1 MPGNFSGNSNSSRKL
16 KEQTN
21 NIYKELLTL
30 AKTFGSSVE
39 NCFSFEWKVRFFI
52 MEVFKSLNLGD
63 HAHLEVDGEL
73 SIVYGDKLKKPDFVL
88 KQGKKV
94 IFVVELK
101 KMHPTSRLME
111 EAVS

>member
-1 MPGNFSGNSNSSRKL
+1 VQRLMSKIETDLPVHFSESSSCSRKL
-16 KEQTN
+16 KEQSG

-63 HAHLEVDGEL
+63 QTHLEVDGEL
-73 SIVYGDKLKKPDFVL
+73 SIQCGEKSKKPDFVL
-88 KQGKKV
+88 K
-94 IFVVELK
+94 
-101 KMHPTSRLME
+101 
-111 EAVS
+111 